1 MKKITSF
8 VLLLGA
14 AVMMIS
20 SCSDTLTPDLKRYA
34 GVDRYA
40 QDSIYSV
47 LGILRSVQNVAERT
61 VIIGEAKGDL
71 FSTGTYT
78 TDSVNAIANF
88 GKPADGSSGL
98 LNVADFYHVINSCN
112 FYLANVDTTITQNN
126 IKIMQREWAAVQ
138 SVRAWAYIQLVRLY
152 GDVPFVT
159 EPISNTDEAKRMQ
172 ESAPKVNASTLIS
185 MLKESGLDR
194 ALELQN
200 QFGIPDYGNLSY
212 SNNNNVASRN
222 LFVPVQLVMADAYL
236 MSNDYENA
244 ANYYYR
250 YMMDVVATTNTNL
263 FSLNNNYK
271 SSVDEMRGLGYY
283 VDSRRVQDAYS
294 SAGAECRPVVVSA
307 ATDYYGKVLN
317 QVQNILGYKTTVS
330 SGSTQ
335 VEPNEQMQQLT
346 PSPQYVSLNVAQT
359 AVSYQ
364 NENNVITRHLADND
378 GRIFANAIRVMFPNG
393 DINYIAGKHVIAGT
407 TNRTID
413 GYVSE
418 LNRFNKNYYLPLY
431 RSPLILLRY
440 AEALNR
446 LGFPE
451 LAFGIIKDGIYTENI
466 PTYRVVDRIDS
477 STIVAP
483 IYDSE
488 KVDSIVDSDTLQ
500 YMRFNGI
507 TINDGGYSMSNA
519 PDSTQV
525 IFVANDGDTI
535 YAGDGFYLNAAQKA
549 AWEARHGVESGFA
562 PITWDEV
569 PASVKANM
577 QAYDVMIAP
586 TSASGGMYYV
596 SLDEMKRMQNYPF
609 LDFSNAIWSDNDL
622 VNSTEK
628 QYGIHARGC
637 GQVSG
642 RCDTIFTYA
651 RQVAEHIAQDYA
663 RHNNLTYAQQQAY
676 ARTLYSGD
684 TLYVTDKA
692 LIQNAVENII
702 VDELALEEC
711 FEGHR
716 FTDLVRI
723 AGHKNLA
730 GQDGSEWLAWKIARR
745 NNKVTDDASQVD
757 AVLKAKVLDQ
767 SNWYLPLPT
776 E

>member
-40 QDSIYSV
+40 QDSIYSA

-88 GKPADGSSGL
+88 DNPADGSSGL
-98 LNVADFYHVINSCN
+98 LNVADFYHVVNSCN

-126 IKIMQREWAAVQ
+126 VKIMQREWAAVQ
-138 SVRAWAYIQLVRLY
+138 SIRAWAYIQLVRFY
-152 GDVPFVT
+152 GEVPFVT
-159 EPISNTDEAKRMQ
+159 EPISNTDEANRQ
-172 ESAPKVNASTLIS
+172 QQSAPKVNASTLIS
-185 MLKESGLDR
+185 MLKENGLDR

-200 QFGIPDYGNLSY
+200 QFGLPDYGNLAY
-212 SNNNNVASRN
+212 SSGDNIGSRY
-222 LFVPVQLVMADAYL
+222 LFIPVQLVMADAYL
-236 MSNDYENA
+236 MNNDYENA

-250 YMMDVVATTNTNL
+250 YMMDVVSTTNL
-263 FSLNNNYK
+263 FSLNNTYK
-271 SSVDEMRGLGYY
+271 TTVEEARGMGYY
-283 VDSRRVQDAYS
+283 ANPRTTQDAYTNVVT
-294 SAGAECRPVVVSA
+294 ECRPVVVSA
-307 ATDYYGKVLN
+307 KTDYYGRVLN

-330 SGSTQ
+330 SGSTS
-335 VEPNEQMQQLT
+335 VETNEQMQQLI
-346 PSPQYVSLNVAQT
+346 PSTQYVSLNDAQT

-364 NENNVITRHLADND
+364 NENDVITRHLADND
-378 GRIFANAIRVMFPNG
+378 GRIFVNAIRVMFPNG
-393 DINYIAGKHVIAGT
+393 DINYIAGKFVKANT
-407 TNRTID
+407 TTRLRD
-413 GYVSE
+413 GYVGNGNFE
-418 LNRFNKNYYLPLY
+418 KNYFLSLY

-451 LAFGIIKDGIYTENI
+451 LAFGIIKDGIYTENL
-466 PTYRVVDRIDS
+466 PTYQVVDRTDS
-477 STIVAP
+477 SRIIATT
-483 IYDSE
+483 YDTV
-488 KVDSIVDSDTLQ
+488 KVDSIVSSDTLE
-500 YMRFNGI
+500 YKVIYGI
-507 TINDGGYSMSNA
+507 SVNDRGYSMSSA
-519 PDSTQV
+519 PDSTDV
-525 IFVANDGDTI
+525 IYVTNEGDTI
-535 YAGDGFYLNAAQKA
+535 YAGNSFYLNAAQKA
-549 AWEARHGVESGFA
+549 AWEASYGAEYGFA
-562 PITWDEV
+562 SITWDEV

-577 QAYDVMIAP
+577 QAYDVFIAP
-586 TSASGGMYYV
+586 TAASGGMYYV

-609 LDFSNAIWSDNDL
+609 LDFSNSIWSDNDL
-622 VNSTEK
+622 VDNTEK

-663 RHNNLTYAQQQAY
+663 RQNNLSYAEQQAY

-684 TLYVTDKA
+684 TLYVTDQA
-692 LIQNAVENII
+692 LIENAVENII

-723 AGHKNLA
+723 AGHKNQA
-730 GQDGSEWLAWKIARR
+730 GQNGNEWLAWKIARR
-745 NNKVTDDASQVD
+745 NNNVTDDASQVD
-757 AVLKAKVLDQ
+757 AALRAKLLDQ
-767 SNWYLPLPT
+767 NNWYLPLPT
-776 E
+776 K